1 MKVSYKVG
9 IASALVLFVTLSML
23 SFVQVAQVRASLR
36 AQAEAS
42 IGEAGAGLARQI
54 EHWLNAKLQLID
66 MAAQSIDADFSA
78 IHIQRVF
85 DRPLLR
91 EQFLLIFGGLDS
103 DGARITNTPSWDPPG
118 WDARKRP
125 WYALA
130 ERAERAVLTEPY
142 ADAASGEILISAV
155 ARLSDRG
162 HFMGAFG
169 GDLSLQTIAEAINTL
184 DFNGAGHAFLM
195 TRTGRIISHPDAA
208 LNGKPYGELFDGAQP
223 PLDKGLTET
232 QAGGRRLLVS
242 FTPLAGLTGMDW
254 YVGIVLDEAVL
265 MAEADALSQR
275 AVAGTLAGVL
285 VSLLVLAV
293 LMGRLLDPL
302 ARLRHALDE
311 VNRGEGDLTRRLG
324 EKGRD
329 EIAHVSRAFNGF
341 VAHLQALIRNVKDSA
356 HQLGEA
362 SARTSGEAGHAAERL
377 RRQMEELERLVGAMH
392 EMSAAAQN
400 VAVHAHE
407 AAQAAVAAH
416 DETGEGVRVV
426 SSSTAAIRQLAE
438 EMDATSHSVNAL
450 VRLSQSVESIL
461 AKITGIAD
469 QTNLL
474 ALNAAI
480 EAARAGEA
488 GRGFAVVADEVRN
501 LAALTQESTRDIR
514 GIIEELRT
522 GVQQA
527 ESRMLQSSETA
538 ARTAVEAETANGIL
552 ARVREAITL
561 ISTMN
566 LRIAELAQQQSASAS
581 EIDRNTGV
589 IRDIGR
595 EVTEVAERQ
604 LDHCKVMA
612 ARVHDQDALLGQ
624 FKV

>member
-1 MKVSYKVG
+1 MRISYKVG
-9 IASALVLFVTLSML
+9 AAGALLLFVTLSLL

-42 IGEAGAGLARQI
+42 IGEAGTGLARQI
-54 EHWLNAKLQLID
+54 EHWLNAKLNLMD
-66 MAAQSIDADFSA
+66 MAAQSIDADFGA
-78 IHIQRVF
+78 AQIQRVF

-91 EQFLLIFGGLDS
+91 EQFLLVFGGLDS

-130 ERAERAVLTEPY
+130 QRSERAVLTEPY
-142 ADAASGEILISAV
+142 PDAASGEILISAV

-162 HFMGAFG
+162 RFMGAFG
-169 GDLSLQTIAEAINTL
+169 GDLSLKTIAEAINTL

-195 TRTGRIISHPDAA
+195 TRDGRIISHPDAA
-208 LNGKPYGELFDGAQP
+208 LNGKPYAELFDGAQP
-223 PLDKGLTET
+223 ALDKALAET
-232 QAGGRRLLVS
+232 TGGGRHLLVS
-242 FTPLAGLTGMDW
+242 FTPLTGLTGMDW
-254 YVGIVLDEAVL
+254 FVGIVLDEAVL

-275 AVAGTLAGVL
+275 AIAGTVVGVL
-285 VSLLVLAV
+285 LSMLVLAV
-293 LMGRLLDPL
+293 LMGRLLHPL
-302 ARLRHALDE
+302 ARLHHALEE

-324 EKGRD
+324 ETGRD
-329 EIAHVSRAFNGF
+329 EISDVSRAFNGF
-341 VAHLQALIRNVKDSA
+341 VTHLQALIRKVKGSA
-356 HQLGEA
+356 QQLGEA
-362 SARTSGEAGHAAERL
+362 SAHTSTEADHAAGRL
-377 RRQMEELERLVGAMH
+377 RRQMDELERLVGAMN
-392 EMSAAAQN
+392 EMSSAAEN
-400 VAVHAHE
+400 VAVHAQE

-426 SSSTAAIRQLAE
+426 SSSTAAIRQLAG
-438 EMDATSHSVNAL
+438 EMGATSHSINEL
-450 VRLSQSVESIL
+450 VRLSQSIESIL

-538 ARTAVEAETANGIL
+538 ARTAVEAETANDIL
-552 ARVREAITL
+552 ARVRDAITH

-566 LRIAELAQQQSASAS
+566 LRIAELAQQQSATAR
-581 EIDRNTGV
+581 EIDRNTCV

-595 EVTEVAERQ
+595 EVAEGAERQ
-604 LDHCKVMA
+604 VGHCQVMV
-612 ARVHDQDALLGQ
+612 ARVRDQDALLGQ